1 MKRRFIAT
9 LLLCILTLSLI
20 STANA
25 AEARAAIA
33 QPTLSFSGTTATCMF
48 SITKIGSNINATM
61 ELWKGS
67 TRIASWPA
75 TASSSLM
82 ISKTKTVTR
91 GATYTL
97 KAYGTIDGVSFT
109 APSITRTC
117 P

>member
-1 MKRRFIAT
+1 MKRRLVAT
-9 LLLCILTLSLI
+9 LLLCVLTFSLV

-25 AEARAAIA
+25 AETRAAVA
-33 QPTLSFSGTTATCMF
+33 HPMLSFSGTTANCKFTMTQF
-48 SITKIGSNINATM
+48 GSNIIATL

-67 TRIASWPA
+67 TRIASWSA
-75 TASSSLM
+75 TATSSLI

-97 KAYGTIDGVSFT
+97 KAYGTIGGVAFT
-109 APSITRTC
+109 APSTTMTC

>member
-9 LLLCILTLSLI
+9 LLLCILTFSLI

-25 AEARAAIA
+25 AESRAAIA
-33 QPTLSFSGTTATCMF
+33 PPILSFTGTIANCKFTMTQF
-48 SITKIGSNINATM
+48 GSNINVTM
-61 ELWKGS
+61 ELWRGN

-109 APSITRTC
+109 APSVTKTC